1 MNRGSAFRQIG
12 GVVKYAQQ
20 RSLYL
25 RETRKYGTIKVIIV
39 GFGQSARFAGISLS
53 EVVMKIQESG
63 ENYLETI
70 LLLQRRNGS
79 VRSIDIATELGF
91 TKPSISRAMGVLRQ
105 AGYITNDAHGYI
117 QLTDEGRVKAES
129 VYERHV
135 TISQY
140 LSNVLGVN
148 KEVADHDACRI
159 EHVISEEVFE
169 KMKQHLERQDG

>member
-1 MNRGSAFRQIG
+1 
-12 GVVKYAQQ
+12 
-20 RSLYL
+20 
-25 RETRKYGTIKVIIV
+25 
-39 GFGQSARFAGISLS
+39 
-53 EVVMKIQESG
+53 MKIQESG

-105 AGYITNDAHGYI
+105 AGYIRNDAHGYI
-117 QLTDEGRVKAES
+117 QLTDEGRAKAES

-135 TISQY
+135 TISKY